1 MSNTIQQHHSH
12 PRQISAKLSLIIFA
26 VLGIFLASC
35 ASTAYSGSQDD
46 STVKKLSS
54 SAEKEL
60 TTTDTPTA
68 VVFSIDRK
76 GRIQA
81 FVPGGSKSF
90 ALQEP
95 IKALI
100 TNIEAISIVTSK
112 NPKVCWRTSSGH
124 EQCVVW

>member
-1 MSNTIQQHHSH
+1 MTNTIQQHHSH

-26 VLGIFLASC
+26 LLGIFLASC
-35 ASTAYSGSQDD
+35 ASTAHSGSQDD
-46 STVKKLSS
+46 MVTKKLSS

-81 FVPGGSKSF
+81 FIPGKSKSF
-90 ALQEP
+90 APKEP

-100 TNIEAISIVTSK
+100 TKIEAISVISSD
-112 NPKVCWRTSSGH
+112 NPKVCWRTTSGN